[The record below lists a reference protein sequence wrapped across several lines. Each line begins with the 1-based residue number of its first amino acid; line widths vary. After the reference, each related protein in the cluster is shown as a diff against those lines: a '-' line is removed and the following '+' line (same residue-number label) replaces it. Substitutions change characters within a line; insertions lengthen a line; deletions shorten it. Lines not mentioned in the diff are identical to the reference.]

1 MRIILSF
8 VAAAIVFSAAPA
20 QAQDHA
26 DLVSMSFLQGKCTR
40 LIIPDGDRTKD
51 CNTALGLVSYSNGRH
66 SFWFSIPNSS
76 LIAFSGMDEEQYG
89 DDSILRLDLVSFASD
104 PAAVHS
110 GAGAGSC
117 SFSDPTK
124 GPAHIRC
131 EGTSEAGKFVAEF
144 VSDGKPAENLVHK

>member
-1 MRIILSF
+1 MRIILSML
-8 VAAAIVFSAAPA
+8 AAAIFCAAPA
-20 QAQDHA
+20 EAQDHA

-40 LIIPDGDRTKD
+40 LITPEGDRTKD

-76 LIAFSGMDEEQYG
+76 LIAFSGMDEEQDG
-89 DDSILRLDLVSFASD
+89 DDAVLRVDLLSFASD
-104 PAAVHS
+104 PSAVHG

-117 SFSDPTK
+117 SFSDPSK

-144 VSDGKPAENLVHK
+144 ISDGKPPENLVHK